1 MSKIILTFGIL
12 AGLINVVI
20 ATLLTNFAGDEMMH
34 ANSEWVG
41 YLVMI
46 IALSMIFVGVKQY
59 RDNYLGGVI
68 KFGKAFLVGLYIALV
83 ASAFYVGG
91 WEIYLQTSDVNF
103 METYSTSVIENMEA
117 DGASDEA
124 IAEME
129 EQIQFYSDMYEN
141 PFFRVLLTLS
151 EILPVGLIISLIS
164 AALLRKSTFM
174 PAEENMNPNA
184 SAI

>member
-1 MSKIILTFGIL
+1 MSKIVLTFGIL
-12 AGLINVVI
+12 AGLINAAV
-20 ATLLTNFAGDEMMH
+20 AMLLTSIAGEEMMH
-34 ANSEWVG
+34 ANSEWIG

-68 KFGKAFLVGLYIALV
+68 KFGKAFLVGLYIALI
-83 ASAFYVGG
+83 ASAFYVGS

-103 METYSTSVIENMEA
+103 METYATSVIENMKAE
-117 DGASDEA
+117 GASEEA
-124 IAEME
+124 ISEME
-129 EQIQFYSDMYEN
+129 DQIQFYSDMYEN
-141 PFFRVLLTLS
+141 PIFRVLLTLS

-174 PAEENMNPNA
+174 PSEENMNPDA
-184 SAI
+184 TAI